1 MSPNAGRTKRTWSA
15 KFRDAFR
22 GLREG
27 IWGQHSFFVHFSFAA
42 MVIAAAAVLRVD
54 DRTEWCLLLLCIA
67 GVLTAEM
74 FNSAL
79 ESLAKAITDEL
90 DPHVGRA
97 LNIGSAAVLIASL
110 GAAVV
115 GAVIFLTRLA
125 TMLGWW

>member
-1 MSPNAGRTKRTWSA
+1 MPPNAGREKRTWSA

-22 GLREG
+22 GFREG
-27 IWGQHSFFVHFSFAA
+27 IWGQHSFFVHFSLAGL
-42 MVIAAAAVLRVD
+42 VIATAAALQIDHRL
-54 DRTEWCLLLLCIA
+54 EWCLLLLCIA

-79 ESLAKAITDEL
+79 ESLAKAITDEM

-110 GAAVV
+110 GAAIIGVI
-115 GAVIFLTRLA
+115 IFLSRLG
-125 TMLGWW
+125 MLLQWW